1 MNIFN
6 RLITFSKGG
15 KCENPEALKEKQDRE
30 VQARKE
36 WSKGKRKIISFVEN
50 RREEAKRKEKEE

>member
-6 RLITFSKGG
+6 KLITYNKEG
-15 KCENPEALKEKQDRE
+15 KCENPKALKEKQNKE

-36 WSKGKRKIISFVEN
+36 WSRGKKKIISFVEN

>member
-6 RLITFSKGG
+6 KLITYNKEG
-15 KCENPEALKEKQDRE
+15 KCKNPEALKEKQDRE

-50 RREEAKRKEKEE
+50 RREEVKRKEKEE